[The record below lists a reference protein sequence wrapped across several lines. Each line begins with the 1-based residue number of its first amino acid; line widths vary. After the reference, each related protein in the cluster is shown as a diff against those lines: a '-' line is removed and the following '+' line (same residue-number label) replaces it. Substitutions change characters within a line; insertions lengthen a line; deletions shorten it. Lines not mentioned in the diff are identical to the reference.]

1 MKPPKISKGFVYLWR
16 DTKNKYYLGSHLGE
30 LDDGY
35 TGSNNRF
42 QRAYKSRPSS
52 FKRKILEYYPAI
64 TSREL
69 LAREQ
74 LWLSQIKA
82 EELRGIK
89 YYNEKKVATGGDIVS
104 TLTVEGKKQ
113 HAEKSGIASKKYWD
127 NISDEDYQER
137 KENCFGGNTFSR
149 DYMQLDSYR
158 ETMSIAT
165 KGEKNGFYNKTH
177 SKEEKEKIG
186 IRNILIKPAARN
198 YKITFIDGT
207 IDILRGMPAIEDKYC
222 VDVKIKFSR
231 FIDKN
236 IPIIS
241 NRKTAIHSPLYGAFI
256 EIVTV

>member
-1 MKPPKISKGFVYLWR
+1 MKSPKISKGFVYLWR

-42 QRAYKSRPSS
+42 QCAYKSRPLS

-82 EELRGIK
+82 EELHGIK
-89 YYNEKKVATGGDIVS
+89 YYNEKNVASGGDIVS
-104 TLTVEGKKQ
+104 TLTTEGKKQ

-127 NISDEDYQER
+127 NISDEDYQKR
-137 KENCFGGNTFSR
+137 KETSFGGNTFSR

-158 ETMSIAT
+158 ETMSIT
-165 KGEKNGFYNKTH
+165 KKGL
-177 SKEEKEKIG
+177 KIG
-186 IRNILIKPAARN
+186 FCGKKWTIEEREIIGERNRLIKPASKT
-198 YKITFIDGT
+198 YKITLIDGT
-207 IDILRGMPAIEDKYC
+207 IDIIKGMIAIEEKYC
-222 VDVKIKFSR
+222 KDIKIKFSR
-231 FIDKN
+231 FINKN
-236 IPIIS
+236 IPIKS
-241 NRKTAIHSPLYGAFI
+241 NRKTAINSLLYGATI
-256 EIVTV
+256 EIITV